1 MSELKKCPFC
11 GAPLT
16 VDIDDEGG
24 VAIFHTQTDVDCVMG
39 DLVDIEIPVGS
50 TIDDLINKV
59 NTRSIEDTLTTE
71 NAKLREALDELV
83 TCTANLKFH
92 LSKDGN
98 YSICKS
104 DHTDMWMG
112 ETIVIGCALED
123 VDKAISQAQEALKNE

>member
-1 MSELKKCPFC
+1 MSELKPCPFC
-11 GAPLT
+11 GNTPKYESFRIPY
-16 VDIDDEGG
+16 D
-24 VAIFHTQTDVDCVMG
+24 MG
-39 DLVDIEIPVGS
+39 SPARIAKCKCGAWLN
-50 TIDDLINKV
+50 INRW
-59 NTRSIEDTLTTE
+59 NTRPLEDALRAE